1 MTAKL
6 IDGKAIAAA
15 KRQNMKAKVAL
26 LSRKGLVP
34 GLTVVLVGENPAS
47 RSYVR
52 GKIRDCKE
60 VGINSQLIHLP
71 ETVSEEAL
79 LEQIDRL
86 NADENVHGILV
97 QLPLPE
103 QISEQ
108 KVIDAIRP
116 DKDVDG
122 FHPVNIGRMMT
133 GQDGFI
139 PCTPAGIIEM
149 LKTEQIDI
157 AGKHAVIVGRSHIVG
172 KPAAQL
178 LLNHNATVTICHS
191 KTRSLADYTRQA
203 DILVVAVGRA
213 GLIGADAI
221 KPGAVVIDVGMNR
234 NSEGKLVGDVDF
246 AGASQVAG
254 LITPVPGG
262 VGPMTRVMLLE
273 NTLKAAENALKRANH
288 AAG

>member
-15 KRQNMKAKVAL
+15 KRQNLKEKVAVL
-26 LSRKGLVP
+26 GKKGLVP
-34 GLTVVLVGENPAS
+34 GLTVILVGENPAS
-47 RSYVR
+47 RSYVK

-60 VGINSQLIHLP
+60 VGIHSELIHLP
-71 ETVSEEAL
+71 ETVSEDDL
-79 LEQIDRL
+79 LGKIVQLNTDDR
-86 NADENVHGILV
+86 VHGILV
-97 QLPLPE
+97 QLPLPG

-108 KVIDAIRP
+108 RVIDAIRP

-122 FHPVNIGRMMT
+122 FHPVNTGRMMT

-149 LKTEQIDI
+149 LKEEQIDI

-178 LLNHNATVTICHS
+178 LLNYNATVTVCHS
-191 KTRSLADYTRQA
+191 KTKPLSDYTRQA
-203 DILVVAVGRA
+203 DILVVAAGRA
-213 GLIGADAI
+213 GLIGADDI

-234 NSEGKLVGDVDF
+234 NSDGRLVGDVDF
-246 AGASQVAG
+246 DGARQVAG
-254 LITPVPGG
+254 YITPVPGG

-273 NTLKAAENALKRANH
+273 NTLKAAENVLESANH

>member
-15 KRQNMKAKVAL
+15 KRQNLKTRAAL
-26 LSRKGLVP
+26 LRQKGLVP

-47 RSYVR
+47 RSYVK

-60 VGINSQLIHLP
+60 VGIDSALIHLP
-71 ETVSEEAL
+71 ETVSEEEL
-79 LEQIDRL
+79 LEKVARL
-86 NADENVHGILV
+86 NADDKVHGILV

-133 GQDGFI
+133 DQDGFI
-139 PCTPAGIIEM
+139 PCTPSGIIEM
-149 LKTEQIDI
+149 LRTEQIDI
-157 AGKHAVIVGRSHIVG
+157 TGKHAVIVGRSRIVG

-191 KTRSLADYTRQA
+191 KTGSLADYTRQA

-246 AGASQVAG
+246 PSARQVAG
-254 LITPVPGG
+254 FITPVPGG

>member
-15 KRQNMKAKVAL
+15 KRQNLKEKVAAL
-26 LSRKGLVP
+26 GKKGLVP
-34 GLTVVLVGENPAS
+34 GLTVILVGENPAS
-47 RSYVR
+47 RSYVK

-60 VGINSQLIHLP
+60 VGIHSDLIRLP
-71 ETVSEEAL
+71 ETVREEEL
-79 LEQIDRL
+79 LRQIEQL
-86 NADENVHGILV
+86 NADDKVHGILV
-97 QLPLPE
+97 QLPLPD

-108 KVIDAIRP
+108 RVIDAIRP

-122 FHPVNIGRMMT
+122 FHPVNTGRMMT

-149 LKTEQIDI
+149 LKEERIDI

-178 LLNHNATVTICHS
+178 LLNYNATVTVCHS
-191 KTRSLADYTRQA
+191 KTKPLSDYTRQA
-203 DILVVAVGRA
+203 DILVVAAGRA
-213 GLIGADAI
+213 GLIGADDI

-234 NSEGKLVGDVDF
+234 NSEGRLVGDVDF
-246 AGASQVAG
+246 DGTREVAG
-254 LITPVPGG
+254 YITPVPGG

-273 NTLKAAENALKRANH
+273 NTLKAAENVLKSANH